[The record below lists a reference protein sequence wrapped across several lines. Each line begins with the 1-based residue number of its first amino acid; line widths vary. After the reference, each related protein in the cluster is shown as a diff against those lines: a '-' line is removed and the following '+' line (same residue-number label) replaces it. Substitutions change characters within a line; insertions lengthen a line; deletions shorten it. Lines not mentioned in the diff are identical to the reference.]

1 MKLGKCLIAAGALVV
16 GTTAMSASA
25 VTYFEDAGIGVPP
38 VGALEWNG
46 EGGWFSGWDMNG
58 RTIATAEVVADSTI
72 DKLWPKLWQNTDADV
87 YQLNVTDAANFSAQ
101 VGGGH
106 SLILFDAA
114 GNALAG
120 VLGNGPSSL
129 IDSSW
134 LSGNGTYYLG
144 LGADGSMPQNAA
156 GGALFALSGTASAPI
171 AGDTLLA
178 ADPFVAWSDFNGVC
192 GFGCDPAT
200 FVPVLLGPG
209 NFKRPS
215 SIVRLAIPEPA
226 SMTLIGLGGL
236 AMLRRRG

>member
-1 MKLGKCLIAAGALVV
+1 MKVCMSLFAAGVLVL
-16 GTTAMSASA
+16 GTTAMTASA
-25 VTYFEDAGIGVPP
+25 TTFNEDAGTGGPP
-38 VGALEWNG
+38 FDALETN
-46 EGGWFSGWDMNG
+46 EDIGGFAVWDRWE
-58 RTIATAEVVADSTI
+58 RTIGNAEVISDSTI
-72 DKLWPKLWQNTDADV
+72 QFIQPMLWTNDADV
-87 YQLNVTDAANFSAQ
+87 WQINVTDAANFSAQ
-101 VGGGH
+101 GGGGH

-120 VLGNGPSSL
+120 VLSNDANSL

-134 LSGNGTYYLG
+134 LSGNGIYYLG

-156 GGALFALSGTASAPI
+156 GEALFALSGTASAPI

-209 NFKRPS
+209 NFTRPS
-215 SIVRLAIPEPA
+215 STVRLAIPEPA